1 MHTRLIPLTLS
12 LSLVL
17 VGCNSDT
24 PKPVD
29 LTKGINVEYLIN
41 TATYASV
48 KNENITFTEEVP
60 SCAQAAKKYV
70 AHYNA
75 NPTSIPH
82 ISFSWKTEKNGII
95 TSHNF
100 EVLGVY
106 HNERRNYLNV
116 QDSPPKYTTQT
127 VTYLDPELKPIKKE
141 NFRKQYEFIVVMKTE
156 PFIHKSKGKVLSKDN
171 AIRFGYDEDGYWGQY
186 VWAEG
191 GSVSLA
197 AAGDNYIEKMHGKLR
212 YNPVCQGRLEV
223 NDEGQLEIYANDP
236 ST

>member
-12 LSLVL
+12 LSFVL

-29 LTKGINVEYLIN
+29 LTKGINVEYMID
-41 TATYASV
+41 TAIYNGNLQDKV
-48 KNENITFTEEVP
+48 TFTEAVP
-60 SCAQAAKKYV
+60 LCAQVAEKYV
-70 AHYNA
+70 EHYDA
-75 NPTSIPH
+75 NPTDGSF
-82 ISFSWKTEKNGII
+82 ISFSWATEENGII

-141 NFRKQYEFIVVMKTE
+141 NFRKYERGPWPTGMY
-156 PFIHKSKGKVLSKDN
+156 KSTS
-171 AIRFGYDEDGYWGQY
+171 
-186 VWAEG
+186 
-191 GSVSLA
+191 
-197 AAGDNYIEKMHGKLR
+197 
-212 YNPVCQGRLEV
+212 
-223 NDEGQLEIYANDP
+223 
-236 ST
+236 